1 MGGRN
6 ELLELEGGFV
16 KGWLG
21 NVGHEDVGAFLCEE
35 NACFQADAAG

>member
-1 MGGRN
+1 M
-6 ELLELEGGFV
+6 LELGGGLV

-21 NVGHEDVGAFLCEE
+21 NVGHEDVGAFLGEE